1 MGINCMRYGKY
12 DKGKEMILKG
22 YLQPVRD
29 KQQTKTAHAMIMS
42 SA

>member
-1 MGINCMRYGKY
+1 MRYGKY

-22 YLQPVRD
+22 YLQLVRD
-29 KQQTKTAHAMIMS
+29 KQQIKAVHAMIMS